1 MEHKHAEPINKWK
14 FVTRRVSKKEHVIN
28 INRTTESGFSSHRIK
43 ALHSLLSLTLT
54 LLLSV
59 MMMMMMTTT
68 LDIICDER
76 GQCSSQ
82 VVT

>member
-28 INRTTESGFSSHRIK
+28 INRNLVFLPIASK
-43 ALHSLLSLTLT
+43 LHSLLSLTLT

-59 MMMMMMTTT
+59 MMMMTTTT

-76 GQCSSQ
+76 GH
-82 VVT
+82 